1 VPPTACEPGSCATSC
16 VLTELMRGVSRAQ
29 DAGSVAPGLELHRQ
43 PSPARS
49 ELKLLGGA
57 EVRATGCRP
66 SDTVVEVHTAG
77 CEQSN
82 AVVEVHATGRG
93 SSGTAARA
101 AGR

>member
-1 VPPTACEPGSCATSC
+1 
-16 VLTELMRGVSRAQ
+16 
-29 DAGSVAPGLELHRQ
+29 LHRQ

-66 SDTVVEVHTAG
+66 SGTVVEVHTAG

-82 AVVEVHATGRG
+82 AVVEGRATGRG
-93 SSGTAARA
+93 RRLARPGGEKNRY
-101 AGR
+101 GRLAWTSPGSRK

>member
-1 VPPTACEPGSCATSC
+1 M
-16 VLTELMRGVSRAQ
+16 LTELMCGVSRAQ
-29 DAGSVAPGLELHRQ
+29 DAGSVAPGLELHHQ

-66 SDTVVEVHTAG
+66 SDMIVEVHTVR
-77 CEQSN
+77 CEQSYT
-82 AVVEVHATGRG
+82 VVEVHATGRG